1 MRRNWR
7 QFKKM
12 SSKFSSNDQVPLPCL
27 FIRESITKVFTSSRE
42 SRAGRK
48 HRRLFLHVF
57 SSLSY
62 PSVYS
67 SHQFHFRLTSTFS
80 FEIHLPLVILLT
92 PPVKSHV
99 TVGKEVTLSGPWF
112 PLLTSPIKLSVI
124 LPSKMADLGLA
135 KNCSSG

>member
-1 MRRNWR
+1 MIRSPFRV
-7 QFKKM
+7 
-12 SSKFSSNDQVPLPCL
+12 SSSVRASLKSSPAPGKA
-27 FIRESITKVFTSSRE
+27 EHH
-42 SRAGRK
+42 RK

-67 SHQFHFRLTSTFS
+67 SRQFHFRLASTFC

-92 PPVKSHV
+92 PPVKSYV
-99 TVGKEVTLSGPWF
+99 TVGKEVILSGPSF
-112 PLLTSPIKLSVI
+112 SLLTSQIKPSVI